1 MGRFLVVGAGKKK
14 KNLLQNVCTCGDSRL
29 LQLDNNLQVG
39 NKKSPSLSLSLCGP
53 NFTQRSKLMKLI
65 HCRKLRKKIRTNVS
79 HLSKCGSV
87 TENG

>member
-39 NKKSPSLSLSLCGP
+39 NKKSPSLSLSLSLSLS
-53 NFTQRSKLMKLI
+53 QWSKFYPTVQIDETYPLSQI
-65 HCRKLRKKIRTNVS
+65 KK
-79 HLSKCGSV
+79 
-87 TENG
+87 EDQD